1 MKRKA
6 DMIKV
11 LENVGGKEIDATY
24 EDGIKDV
31 LYWILEETGDSDF
44 WYSKNRNKKDEA
56 EE

>member
-1 MKRKA
+1 
-6 DMIKV
+6 MIKV